1 MGLQRRMQIID
12 SSTAE
17 GDQADFLNTALK
29 IGFATSDMTHVNQHF
44 GSAKSFAIY
53 AINPDDYKLVE
64 ASQFGHLEQDGEEDK
79 LAAKLEILQGCAA
92 VYCHAIGASAVRQL
106 ATLGVQ
112 PVKVSDNVAISDIV
126 EMLQD
131 EMRSGPSSWL
141 AKAIAQMK
149 SPDMRRFD
157 DMEAEGWDE

>member
-1 MGLQRRMQIID
+1 MALQRRMQIID
-12 SSTAE
+12 GSTPGVEDANFV
-17 GDQADFLNTALK
+17 DSALK
-29 IGFATSDMTHVNQHF
+29 IAFATSDMVHVNQHF
-44 GSAKSFAIY
+44 GSAKSFAVY
-53 AINPDDYKLVE
+53 AINPDDFRLLE
-64 ASQFGHLEQDGEEDK
+64 ASQFGQSDQDGNEDK

-92 VYCHAIGASAVRQL
+92 VYSHAIGASAVRQL
-106 ATLGVQ
+106 AAQGVQ
-112 PVKVSDNVAISDIV
+112 PVKVGDNIAICDLV

-149 SPDMRRFD
+149 SPDMSRFD